1 MAHTTPSKDRAR
13 QSKNGPP
20 PVRMWSPEP
29 TRSRLRE
36 ELMRQRALLLADWRL
51 SFAPLA
57 DQPHFPDP
65 ADQASNDLEQDLFI
79 QVRARLITKLKRIER
94 ALLLLRT
101 KYYGYCRRCHKA
113 IPDERLAVQPDTR
126 FCVPCLA
133 LSESRTSRN

>member
-1 MAHTTPSKDRAR
+1 MAHTTPQKDRAR
-13 QSKNGPP
+13 QSKNGAA
-20 PVRMWSPEP
+20 PVRMWSPEA

-36 ELMRQRALLLADWRL
+36 ELIRQRALLLADWNL
-51 SFAPLA
+51 SFTPLA

-65 ADQASNDLEQDLFI
+65 ADQASNDFEQDLFI
-79 QVRARLITKLKRIER
+79 QVRTRLIAKLKRIER

-101 KYYGYCRRCHKA
+101 KHYGYCRRCHKA

-133 LSESRTSRN
+133 SIESRTLRN

>member
-1 MAHTTPSKDRAR
+1 MAHTTPQKDRAH
-13 QSKNGPP
+13 QSKNGSP
-20 PVRMWSPEP
+20 PVRMWSPEA

-36 ELMRQRALLLADWRL
+36 ELIRQRALLLADWNL
-51 SFAPLA
+51 SFTPLA

-65 ADQASNDLEQDLFI
+65 ADQASSDFEQNLFI
-79 QVRARLITKLKRIER
+79 QVRTRLIAKLKRIER

-101 KYYGYCRRCHKA
+101 KHYGYCRRCHKA

-133 LSESRTSRN
+133 SIESRTLRN